1 MEGSNANIL
10 NLTPHSD
17 DPMDLLELAAKSI
30 AQALELKDL
39 LNESMEGACLVM
51 RAEASSLLMLD
62 DDSESLHMMIPTGP
76 VKGEIRGAS
85 VPKDKGICGWVF
97 QNKKSIVLNDVEK
110 SDQFW
115 GELTDNFQ
123 TRNMICVPLID
134 GQGEA
139 FGVVQ
144 ALNKHEEQD
153 FTQQDILLFE
163 ALAKHISNAFERI

>member
-17 DPMDLLELAAKSI
+17 DPKDLLELAAKSI
-30 AQALELKDL
+30 AQVFELNDL
-39 LNESMEGACLVM
+39 LTESMEGACLVM

-62 DDSESLHMMIPTGP
+62 DASESLHMMVPTGP
-76 VKGEIRGAS
+76 VKGEITEAS
-85 VPKDKGICGWVF
+85 VPKDKGICGWVLRN
-97 QNKKSIVLNDVEK
+97 QKSVVLNDVEK

-115 GELTDNFQ
+115 GELADNFH

-134 GQGEA
+134 SKGDA

-144 ALNKHEEQD
+144 ALNKHKGED
-153 FTQQDILLFE
+153 FTQQDIQLFE
-163 ALAKHISNAFERI
+163 ALAKHIVNAFERI